1 MMFDPQ
7 SASWAEWLSSAAA
20 EMNAAIWDS
29 LLGMGTY
36 LFRRLPYLAAGLIV
50 VIVFWLF
57 SRAARRLFMAGTE
70 KTGLDN
76 RLRILF
82 ARLIAGSVL
91 AFGFL
96 AALTVIVPSFDVGS
110 LLAGLGFTTF
120 VVGFA
125 IKDIINNFL
134 SGILILWSRPF
145 NLGDYLF
152 IGSHQGVVEYIGVRA
167 TSLRKDDGE
176 VVIIP
181 NGDMYSQ
188 AITIRGAG
196 SRRRISV
203 TLAVGFDAEISRVK
217 EIAVKALRDV
227 QGIIE
232 KPGPSVAVS
241 GLGAQ
246 GFEITVVFWI
256 DTKKRSPL
264 LVFDDAAAAVA
275 KALLAEKIK
284 IFPEKAS

>member
-1 MMFDPQ
+1 MFEPQ
-7 SASWAEWLSSAAA
+7 TVSWAEWISSASA
-20 EMNAAIWDS
+20 EMNTVIWES

-36 LFRRLPYLAAGLIV
+36 LFRRLPYLVAGLIV
-50 VIVFWLF
+50 ALIFWAF
-57 SRAARRLFMAGTE
+57 SRLARRIFMAGTR

-91 AFGFL
+91 ALGFL
-96 AALTVIVPSFDVGS
+96 TALTVIVPSFDFGS
-110 LLAGLGFTTF
+110 LIAGLGFTTF

-125 IKDIINNFL
+125 TKDIINNFL
-134 SGILILWSRPF
+134 SGVLILWSRPF

-152 IGSHQGVVEYIGVRA
+152 IGSHQGVVENIGVRV

-176 VVIIP
+176 IVFIP

-196 SRRRISV
+196 SHRRMSIK
-203 TLAVGFDAEISRVK
+203 LNLKFDAEISRVR

-227 QGIIE
+227 KGIIA
-232 KPGPSVAVS
+232 KPEPSVAVS
-241 GLGAQ
+241 GLGPQ

-264 LVFDDAAAAVA
+264 LVFDDAAATVA
-275 KALLAEKIK
+275 KALMAGKIK
-284 IFPEKAS
+284 IFPEKAY